1 MNYKTFRSHL
11 GRAGLTNKSFAALV
25 KLNSKSITNYRKDDH
40 VPEHWAIVALLMGE
54 LTANDLEFQH
64 LLLKIDIEPKKVRG
78 GAAKGR
84 WGGSKQLDLPHNGPH
99 KPKKGQSSSMVLDNT
114 KA

>member
-11 GRAGLTNKSFAALV
+11 GRAGLTNKDFAELV

-54 LTANDLEFQH
+54 LAGNELEFRH
-64 LLLKIDIEPKKVRG
+64 LIRRMEIEPNKVRG
-78 GAAKGR
+78 SAAKGR
-84 WGGSKQLDLPHNGPH
+84 WGGSTQNDLDLNVAQGE
-99 KPKKGQSSSMVLDNT
+99 
-114 KA
+114 

>member
-11 GRAGLTNKSFAALV
+11 GRAGLTNKDFAELV

-54 LTANDLEFQH
+54 LAGNELKFRH
-64 LLLKIDIEPKKVRG
+64 LIRRMEIEPNKVRG
-78 GAAKGR
+78 SAAKGR
-84 WGGSKQLDLPHNGPH
+84 WGGSTQNDLDLNAAQGE
-99 KPKKGQSSSMVLDNT
+99 
-114 KA
+114 